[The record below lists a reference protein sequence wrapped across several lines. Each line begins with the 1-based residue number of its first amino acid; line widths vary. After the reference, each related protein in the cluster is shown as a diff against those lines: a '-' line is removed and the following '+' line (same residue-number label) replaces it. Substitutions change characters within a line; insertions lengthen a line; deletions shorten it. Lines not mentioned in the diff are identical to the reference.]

1 MKYFH
6 LIKWKKGVMEKKFKL
21 VSRVSSRW
29 KKIGYCI
36 GLTLNDLENYKRET
50 QSNQAD
56 CWDKV
61 MQSWLDGQGSS
72 SYPVTWK
79 GLCMLLKDVDREKV
93 AQDLEKAL
101 QKAGLGDE

>member
-1 MKYFH
+1 
-6 LIKWKKGVMEKKFKL
+6 
-21 VSRVSSRW
+21 
-29 KKIGYCI
+29 
-36 GLTLNDLENYKRET
+36 
-50 QSNQAD
+50 
-56 CWDKV
+56 

-79 GLCMLLKDVDREKV
+79 GLCVLLKDVDREKV